1 MAPRLDK
8 MILDALEEV
17 ANKTRK
23 PIDEV
28 LRATQAI
35 IENNIVKDEPA
46 AVNEAPAQA
55 EPVAAIAKTATKTAT
70 KTVTN
75 TDVPKAAPKAAPK
88 APAAAPAA
96 AETSASTKKRAAPKL
111 LGSGAKRAAAK
122 VKAPASDSDTVPD
135 DPADD
140 SGNDRNANRFPCGF
154 SNCSRNFLHKSS
166 RNRHYK
172 INHNG
177 QTP

>member
-17 ANKTRK
+17 ANKSRK
-23 PIDEV
+23 PIDDV
-28 LRATQAI
+28 LRATKLI

-46 AVNEAPAQA
+46 VQDEAPVLA
-55 EPVAAIAKTATKTAT
+55 EPVAAAAATATATKT
-70 KTVTN
+70 
-75 TDVPKAAPKAAPK
+75 P
-88 APAAAPAA
+88 APAPAVAEASAPSSKRSAQKPLGSAA
-96 AETSASTKKRAAPKL
+96 KRAAP
-111 LGSGAKRAAAK
+111 K

-135 DPADD
+135 EPAAN
-140 SGNDRNANRFPCGF
+140 STAPANANQFPCGIPG
-154 SNCSRNFLHKSS
+154 CSRQFQHKSS

-172 INHNG
+172 INHDG